1 MTAAIHAIDRDR
13 RGRFQPG
20 CSGNPAGKAPGTLNR
35 ATVMKRLLDEG
46 DEIAFARAVLDKA
59 RDGEWAALRFVMERL
74 EPKMRQRG
82 IPFGFTEGT
91 SVLEMS
97 EITLGAMGA
106 GEISPDE
113 ANQVAR
119 FIDWIA
125 KRRADA
131 KAEAAADLQSSCTQ
145 QASPSPVP
153 AGADNVRS
161 TPGAAKP
168 QPLPAMETDIGRR
181 PAPAQPPVAAAP
193 PAPAG
198 TGQGALHSSSNSPR
212 LARRRARAAAAADHP
227 PAHLPLAAAASASAL
242 HSACIAG

>member
-145 QASPSPVP
+145 QASPVP
-153 AGADNVRS
+153 AGAGDGRS